1 MPLSAITL
9 LAFLFPVMGGP
20 MTAASNENFWP
31 SDECAKA
38 FWDQHHARPY
48 QQLLRDTIAKTDPQP
63 GERWLDLGCGAGHL
77 SKALWEKS
85 DGKVGQVVASD
96 CASINAKKIEELR
109 SRLTPVPSAE
119 QLTFVEANFSEGL
132 PQFETNSFDGVVAGL
147 TLSYA
152 ESFDAATGKFTDTGY
167 QNVLSEIYRILRP
180 GGQLVFSVNVPNP
193 SWGWVFLMSLGG
205 GLRLSKPGKVLMNAI
220 RMMKYGNWLKREARR
235 GRFHYLPLEQV
246 KVKLQKAGFSAAE
259 GTLSYVRQAYVISA
273 EKRAIA
279 LARVA

>member
-1 MPLSAITL
+1 M
-9 LAFLFPVMGGP
+9 
-20 MTAASNENFWP
+20 
-31 SDECAKA
+31 
-38 FWDQHHARPY
+38 
-48 QQLLRDTIAKTDPQP
+48 RDTIAKTDPQP

-77 SKALWEKS
+77 CKALWEKS
-85 DGKVGQVVASD
+85 GGKVAQIVASD
-96 CASINAKKIEELR
+96 CAGINAKKIEELR
-109 SRLTPVPSAE
+109 SHVTPAASPE
-119 QLTFVEANFSEGL
+119 QISFVEANFSAGL

-152 ESFDAATGKFTDTGY
+152 ESFDEATGQFTDAAY

-193 SWGWVFLMSLGG
+193 SWGWVFVMSLGG
-205 GLRLSKPGKVLMNAI
+205 GLRLSKPGKVLMNAV

-246 KVKLQKAGFSAAE
+246 KSKLQRAGFSAAE